1 MKRKILFLLTFIC
14 FAVPLQTSAFTFVEL
29 PVTSKSKQWYIEVD
43 KAKNPQALQSKEDTF
58 HTYSLLVK
66 NVGKDVSN
74 VSVEIRHNNP
84 KSKAAFKP
92 FNKSDMSVSYSQTS
106 FTKMKFPLY
115 EDANSFDVVI
125 SWEENQFSY
134 NGHPEKA
141 EKQFTQT
148 FVFHEE

>member
-14 FAVPLQTSAFTFVEL
+14 FAVPLQTSAFTFAEL
-29 PVTSKSKQWYIEVD
+29 PVTSKSKQWYIKVD

-74 VSVEIRHNNP
+74 VSVGIRHNNP